1 MRERERAPAW
11 ERARVEWK
19 LTVDPKRDC
28 HGGPGRACVRVCVG
42 GPLVLPRTRRS
53 VTRSPPPSQAPLS
66 PLRRSTQPTCT
77 CRVPPAS
84 GVRTRVGSTRRFHP
98 LAGGVAMQS
107 EDENPQLRIV
117 IPAAACPENPLASPL
132 PMAPPGSTSK
142 MPTSTTK
149 GLGSFSLNR
158 AKRGELT
165 ALDPLNPPKKSR
177 SPDGFA
183 APWAAGASDGA
194 PSPATGPALART
206 HLQNGQ

>member
-1 MRERERAPAW
+1 MGASARGMEVNCGPKKRLPRWPRPCVRTGVRGWSTGPPSDSPVGYALSATVPKHLSLSLSEIDPAYLPAPA
-11 ERARVEWK
+11 
-19 LTVDPKRDC
+19 
-28 HGGPGRACVRVCVG
+28 VCAP
-42 GPLVLPRTRRS
+42 PLVCERGS
-53 VTRSPPPSQAPLS
+53 
-66 PLRRSTQPTCT
+66 
-77 CRVPPAS
+77 
-84 GVRTRVGSTRRFHP
+84 GSTRRFHP

>member
-1 MRERERAPAW
+1 
-11 ERARVEWK
+11 
-19 LTVDPKRDC
+19 
-28 HGGPGRACVRVCVG
+28 
-42 GPLVLPRTRRS
+42 
-53 VTRSPPPSQAPLS
+53 
-66 PLRRSTQPTCT
+66 
-77 CRVPPAS
+77 
-84 GVRTRVGSTRRFHP
+84 
-98 LAGGVAMQS
+98 MQS

-194 PSPATGPALART
+194 PSPAAGPALART

>member
-1 MRERERAPAW
+1 MGAS
-11 ERARVEWK
+11 ARGMEVNCG
-19 LTVDPKRDC
+19 PKKRL
-28 HGGPGRACVRVCVG
+28 PRWPRPCVRG
-42 GPLVLPRTRRS
+42 WSTGPPF
-53 VTRSPPPSQAPLS
+53 PPSDSPVGYALS
-66 PLRRSTQPTCT
+66 ATFPSTSLSSPKIDPAYCTCT
-77 CRVPPAS
+77 CSVPPAS

>member
-1 MRERERAPAW
+1 
-11 ERARVEWK
+11 
-19 LTVDPKRDC
+19 
-28 HGGPGRACVRVCVG
+28 
-42 GPLVLPRTRRS
+42 
-53 VTRSPPPSQAPLS
+53 
-66 PLRRSTQPTCT
+66 
-77 CRVPPAS
+77 
-84 GVRTRVGSTRRFHP
+84 
-98 LAGGVAMQS
+98 MQS